1 MTQKKAALHRLA
13 DYSAEQIATLLL
25 RVEDDLS
32 PYMAQVQ
39 PVIDQVCRDGDAAL
53 VALAERFDKA
63 DMTGKALL
71 ATKAEIDA
79 AFDQLDPALID
90 ALGYAAD
97 NIRRFHECQKPE
109 DDWSVE
115 IRPGRLGQRQQGSD
129 YKYSFFH
136 TSSCWLGRVSFVE

>member
-39 PVIDQVCRDGDAAL
+39 PVIDQVRRDGDAAL

-71 ATKAEIDA
+71 ATKAK
-79 AFDQLDPALID
+79 LTLPLTS
-90 ALGYAAD
+90 LT
-97 NIRRFHECQKPE
+97 
-109 DDWSVE
+109 
-115 IRPGRLGQRQQGSD
+115 RPD
-129 YKYSFFH
+129 
-136 TSSCWLGRVSFVE
+136 